1 MQNNQLGSWNI
12 RDVEIPGRILL
23 APMAGVTDLAFRL
36 LCKEQGA
43 SLVVMEM
50 ISAKAITY
58 GNEKTLALMKTDPKE
73 KPVSLQL
80 FGKEPDVMAKAL
92 QQIED
97 QPFDIVDINMGC
109 PVPKIVN
116 NGEGSALM
124 KDPFLI
130 EQIVS
135 ACVKA
140 TSRPVTVKIRS
151 GFDRDHINAVECAK
165 AAEAGGAS
173 MVTVHARTRTQMYE
187 GKADWSIIRDVVQ
200 AVGIPVVGNGD
211 VTSGETAEQLFDETG
226 CTAVMIGRASRGNPW
241 IFHEVEHYLLT
252 KEKLPRPTREEII
265 AMILREAD
273 LVQEFKGEKIGVK
286 EMRGQAS
293 WYLQGFPGASL
304 LRKKISSIQSFDE
317 LKEILYSFL

>member
-187 GKADWSIIRDVVQ
+187 GKADWSIICDVVQ

-252 KEKLPRPTREEII
+252 KEKLPRPTREEIA